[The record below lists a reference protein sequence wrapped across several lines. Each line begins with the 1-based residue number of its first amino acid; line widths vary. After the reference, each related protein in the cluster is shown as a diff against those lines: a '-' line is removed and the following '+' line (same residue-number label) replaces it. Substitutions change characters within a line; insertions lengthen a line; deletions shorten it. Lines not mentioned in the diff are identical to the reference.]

1 MSSTL
6 TYKPF
11 GAKAILIEWPA
22 VIEEDTLQEILRYK
36 AEIEQ
41 AVVVQDCIVGYHSL
55 LVVYGFDIIGFEKKV
70 TFLKEVY
77 SQMEVYE
84 LPQGTYWN
92 IPVCYD
98 PVFGVDLA
106 LMSTELKLSI
116 EQIVA
121 LHSQAVYTVFFIGFL
136 PGFLYLGGLDD
147 RLAMPRR
154 ATPRLRV
161 PRGAVAIGGNH
172 TGVYPSESAG
182 GWNIIGRS
190 PISFFDAAKQ
200 HPCFAKPG
208 DRIGF
213 EPVSLEVFTAIEA
226 QVAADNYHVKKIE

>member
-6 TYKPF
+6 TYKSF
-11 GAKAILIEWPA
+11 GDRAVLIEWPA
-22 VIEEDTLQEILRYK
+22 VISEAILTDILSYK
-36 AEIEQ
+36 AKIEQ
-41 AVVVQDCIVGYHSL
+41 SVEVQDAIVGYHSL
-55 LVVYGFDIIGFEKKV
+55 LVVYPFKISAFDQKV
-70 TFLKEVY
+70 SFLKGLYEQREVA
-77 SQMEVYE
+77 E
-84 LPQGTYWN
+84 LLHGTLWKL
-92 IPVCYD
+92 PVCYD
-98 PVFGVDLA
+98 AAFGVDLA
-106 LMSTELKLSI
+106 LMCTELQLSI

-147 RLAMPRR
+147 RLVMPRK

-161 PRGAVAIGGNH
+161 PKGAVAIGGSQ

-190 PISFFDAAKQ
+190 PISFFDTAKQ
-200 HPCFAKPG
+200 QPCFAKPG

-226 QVAADNYHVKKIE
+226 QVAAGNYHVKKIE